1 MDAAAITAIIGIA
14 GILLGTLIAPR
25 VNHNL
30 GARYNRKDLLFKRK
44 LEYFEKIVDTIEKN
58 KRMYHQAI
66 GKIEFSENN
75 KEVKKVI
82 EELKQSRKNFLIMA
96 SPLYFDVRNLSEK
109 IIRFVRVE
117 KEIFNR
123 ISSLGKEDKKE
134 IPILIEQIKNLIE
147 ILNKRGTDI
156 ILEMKRELARW
167 HRNF

>member
-1 MDAAAITAIIGIA
+1 MDAAAITAIIGIV

-58 KRMYHQAI
+58 KRMYNQTI
-66 GKIEFSENN
+66 GKIEFSKDK
-75 KEVKKVI
+75 KEIKKVV

-96 SPLYFDVRNLSEK
+96 SPLYFDVRALSER
-109 IIRFVRVE
+109 IVRFVRVE

-123 ISSLGKEDKKE
+123 ISVLIDKEKKRC
-134 IPILIEQIKNLIE
+134 LY
-147 ILNKRGTDI
+147 
-156 ILEMKRELARW
+156 
-167 HRNF
+167 